1 MNDNIISILD
11 QRKAALLEKS
21 SQIRESAKKM
31 IWVTFALEGM
41 HKYPQALE
49 DPALA
54 EVKFLGYPHRHMFH
68 FRVWI
73 QVFHEDRDI
82 EFILFKRWCQ
92 SLYTSNNSGLPEGIL
107 ELNNQSCEMLA
118 DQLYSKITDRYPNRD
133 VWVEVSEDGENGC
146 YVEYNIPDTNAPKF
160 KSY

>member
-1 MNDNIISILD
+1 MNDNIISIMD

-21 SQIRESAKKM
+21 SQIRGSAKKM

-92 SLYTSNNSGLPEGIL
+92 SLYTSNNSNLPEGIL

-118 DQLYSKITDRYPNRD
+118 DQLYSKVTDRYPNRD

-146 YVEYNIPDTNAPKF
+146 YVEYNIPDTNALKF